1 MKNLSTTGYKR
12 NSPDKDRPYNII
24 PSSKITMKNVA
35 FDVLGI
41 DLKGKSKLM
50 KPGKSYTF
58 KTPMVL
64 EIPVKNIKKKNKK

>member
-1 MKNLSTTGYKR
+1 MKNLSKTGYKK

-41 DLKGKSKLM
+41 DLKGNKKIM
-50 KPGKSYTF
+50 KPGKSYNF
-58 KTPMVL
+58 KTSMVL
-64 EIPVKNIKKKNKK
+64 EVPVKNIKKKNKK